1 MRKYPLTELIV
12 QAFYRR
18 FTVSEKMIKELID
31 NSELSK
37 EEKEEEYRI
46 IDEYKKIQLKEKTR
60 NSKKRDKIQDI
71 NTDKL
76 KPIIVRDDTGII
88 VSPPYLYGEWKPRL
102 TIRNIDSFELALREY
117 LDVIKNKKI
126 KSTKFD
132 ERHNEKYFLFNIFKN
147 ATMEDFYNPEGFIK
161 RYTNFIQDQTFQEYS
176 QLTILGEYENNYIFT
191 ERIEDDY
198 GFETPFVMKLS
209 MTDGMDIYNFPW
221 IRYGIAMKEKG
232 EKEAFIY
239 ALQVK
244 EDIASKEY
252 RDMVRKILNKANSGV
267 KTYRNVTPSSI
278 VALCIFF
285 GLLKN
290 QNISKIK
297 VPDFLVGRYGHFT
310 NAKTDEETDR
320 IQSNL
325 TEKFTRSFLRLSKQ
339 IHGMEIESDIGDG
352 RSSFMTITLSS
363 DISIENE
370 LMREMYNLGYTPFCT
385 QERGESRG

>member
-147 ATMEDFYNPEGFIK
+147 ATMEDFDNPEGFIK
-161 RYTNFIQDQTFQEYS
+161 RYTNFIQDQT
-176 QLTILGEYENNYIFT
+176 L
-191 ERIEDDY
+191 
-198 GFETPFVMKLS
+198 
-209 MTDGMDIYNFPW
+209 MDIYNFPW
-221 IRYGIAMKEKG
+221 IRYGIAMNEKG

-370 LMREMYNLGYTPFCT
+370 LMREIFGADEGT
-385 QERGESRG
+385 